1 MPDEPH
7 TDSAM
12 PGEDAAKPSGG
23 FDDDRLLACALG
35 LEDDPEL
42 VAAAA
47 ADAEL
52 GARLETVRA
61 QAAAVGARVAAAVPA
76 PPEDYAD
83 LRSPRWAELGEFFE
97 APAPKPARSR
107 SSRWLR
113 VLAPAVVV
121 VLAVAIGAALVSTR
135 GGGRLSLNGS
145 VSSEASKAAPMAV
158 GSQDGATAAP
168 TLGSVTTPV
177 VALTDQAKRFAT
189 VVVARARKAAGGF
202 QQFAVLRDLKGVAPD
217 LLRLRV
223 GDAPADAGKLHVLLL
238 DPLSARAWPTPA
250 ATSQAYN
257 EPPPLIS
264 VSPAA
269 ATIAGSTPVPSPSAS
284 AGAGPSAAPSPAAP
298 GTTTPSPPA
307 DLSTWAQSEPT
318 RTFGY
323 HGQVALAEELPP
335 GTDVASLSVP

>member
-1 MPDEPH
+1 MPDEPY
-7 TDSAM
+7 TDAAM
-12 PGEDAAKPSGG
+12 PGEDAAKSSRG
-23 FDDDRLLACALG
+23 FDDDRLLAYALG

-42 VAAAA
+42 AAAAA
-47 ADAEL
+47 ADREL

-61 QAAAVGARVAAAVPA
+61 QAAEVGARVTAAVPA
-76 PPEDYAD
+76 PPQDYTD
-83 LRSPRWAELGEFFE
+83 LSSPRWAALGEFFE
-97 APAPKPARSR
+97 APRPARSR

-113 VLAPAVVV
+113 VLAPALV
-121 VLAVAIGAALVSTR
+121 VLVAVAIGAAIVSTR
-135 GGGRLSLNGS
+135 GGGLSLNGS
-145 VSSEASKAAPMAV
+145 VSSEASKSAPMAS
-158 GSQDGATAAP
+158 GSQDGATPAP
-168 TLGSVTTPV
+168 ALGSTTTPV
-177 VALTDQAKRFAT
+177 VALTDQARRFAT

-217 LLRLRV
+217 LLRLHV
-223 GDAPADAGKLHVLLL
+223 GDAPADAGKLHVLML
-238 DPLSARAWPTPA
+238 DPLSDRATPTPA

-284 AGAGPSAAPSPAAP
+284 EGAGPSAAPSPAAP
-298 GTTTPSPPA
+298 GTTPLPPA
-307 DLSTWAQSEPT
+307 DLSRWALAEPT

-323 HGQVALAEELPP
+323 HGRVALAEELPP